1 MNEMSPSIKGLKIQV
16 WLHWNELKSVAII
29 VAAGFKNKNKLPK
42 RSRKITKRLTSLVV

>member
-29 VAAGFKNKNKLPK
+29 VAAGFKNKLPK